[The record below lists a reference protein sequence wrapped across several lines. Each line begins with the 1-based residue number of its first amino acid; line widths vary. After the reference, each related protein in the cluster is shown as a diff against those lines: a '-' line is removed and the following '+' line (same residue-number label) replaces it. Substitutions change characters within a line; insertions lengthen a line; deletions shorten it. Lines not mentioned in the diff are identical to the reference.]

1 MEWEWTVVLYLNVSF
16 NLQQNQELEDGSR
29 PSEKLYRGRVHLIK
43 LIPYVS
49 AESLLTVSFTL
60 HVLPYTKSA
69 PSNETILFLRKN
81 VKTLLCDLKNK
92 RSNNEKFVNDT
103 SKFVRVRRTIYIF
116 RIYKY

>member
-29 PSEKLYRGRVHLIK
+29 ASEKLYGGRVHLIK
-43 LIPYVS
+43 LMPYVF

-69 PSNETILFLRKN
+69 PSKETILYGVWKRLWFKN
-81 VKTLLCDLKNK
+81 IK
-92 RSNNEKFVNDT
+92 RNYTAEYEKVCEQ
-103 SKFVRVRRTIYIF
+103 IYIF
-116 RIYKY
+116 RHFGFMKY